1 MQCDSQYISIS
12 MDLHTPVYR
21 TSWVSAAVKRVV
33 SATGRAQGV
42 RRLPVRLGQGEPE
55 LRGEV
60 GQMSMQDSQDS
71 TEKTRGSG
79 VAAVIAGQRGR
90 LTLSAA
96 LAVAGALAG
105 LVPYVIVF
113 LMPCLLPQ

>member
-1 MQCDSQYISIS
+1 
-12 MDLHTPVYR
+12 
-21 TSWVSAAVKRVV
+21 
-33 SATGRAQGV
+33 
-42 RRLPVRLGQGEPE
+42 
-55 LRGEV
+55 
-60 GQMSMQDSQDS
+60 MSMQDS
-71 TEKTRGSG
+71 TEKTRESG

>member
-1 MQCDSQYISIS
+1 MQCDSQYISASI
-12 MDLHTPVYR
+12 DLYTLVYR
-21 TSWVSAAVKRVV
+21 VSWVPAAVKRVV

-55 LRGEV
+55 LRGDV
-60 GQMSMQDSQDS
+60 GQMSMQDS
-71 TEKTRGSG
+71 TEKTRESG
-79 VAAVIAGQRGR
+79 VAVVIAGQRGR